1 MPDWTQLTRKLE
13 ALVRLKT
20 FPVAFKLLEDAAEL
34 DKSPWV
40 RRIPNKVTTCQMLT
54 IVRTYDWTIGA
65 VADDFVSSRCT
76 SVIGLGE
83 LPEYIADGTMRS
95 MVWCATVED
104 ARKCEESIP
113 LIPSG
118 KYNAVILAPLVY
130 NPFDPDI
137 VIVYGNPAQMMF
149 LINAIQ
155 FRDYERMQ
163 FFSVGETAC
172 ADSLA
177 QCYLSGK
184 PALTIP
190 CYGERRYGHAQDD
203 EMVMAFPPGYL
214 EKIVD
219 GLEGLYARGIRYPIS
234 FFGAQV
240 DPSPGL
246 FGAYGSPPE

>member
-1 MPDWTQLTRKLE
+1 MPDWTDLTKRLE
-13 ALVRLKT
+13 GLLRLRT
-20 FPVAFKLLEDAAEL
+20 FPVAFRLLEDAAEL
-34 DKSPWV
+34 DTTPHV
-40 RRIPNKVTTCQMLT
+40 RRMPHKSTTCQLVT
-54 IVRTYDWTIGA
+54 IARTYKWTVGA
-65 VADDFVSSRCT
+65 TADDLVSERCT

-83 LPEYIADGTMRS
+83 LPEYIANGSMRS
-95 MVWCATVED
+95 MVWCETVED
-104 ARKCEESIP
+104 AKKCEDSIP
-113 LIPSG
+113 LIPAG
-118 KYNAVILAPLVY
+118 KYNAIILAPLVL
-130 NPFDPDI
+130 NPFEPDM